1 MARVMGSA
9 RSMYTKDK
17 VQTMRSERKH
27 LKPTKPGVSDK
38 DYQYYLGD
46 LIGAGHL
53 TIEGFNGM
61 KTEIRNPMIGANF
74 THRQIELITPVLEDR
89 KGERPHMS
97 GYLQSGHPKDPF
109 FRIKGWFN
117 EDGTIRIELVK

>member
-1 MARVMGSA
+1 MARVSGSA
-9 RSMYTKDK
+9 RNMYSKDK

-27 LKPTKPGVSDK
+27 LKPMKPGLSDK
-38 DYQYYLGD
+38 DYQHCLGD

-74 THRQIELITPVLEDR
+74 THRQIELITPILEDR